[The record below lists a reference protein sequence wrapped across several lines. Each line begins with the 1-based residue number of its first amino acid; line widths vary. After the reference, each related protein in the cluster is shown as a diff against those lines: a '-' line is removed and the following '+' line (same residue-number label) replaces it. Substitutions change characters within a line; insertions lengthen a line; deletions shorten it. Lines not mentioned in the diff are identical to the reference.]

1 MLKCSDSQLELIKF
15 VCFKM
20 DADWREVASRRC
32 RRQNINK
39 ARFVLY
45 RVFRLFNLSYPQIGK
60 ILNKDHSSV
69 LHGEKRCIEN
79 AELNQKALEF
89 FSIFKQKRNEII
101 RNETLSTIAK
111 NIIEREKFKDLYN
124 KGFSLLDISK
134 KLNLDKERTSNI
146 FNHLNSRCKK
156 KLVPDYKNN
165 SYRYIFFIKKC

>member
-1 MLKCSDSQLELIKF
+1 MLKCSKSQLELIQD
-15 VCFKM
+15 VCFKLGI
-20 DADWREVASRRC
+20 DWHEIQYSKKYKYSEAKF
-32 RRQNINK
+32 I
-39 ARFVLY
+39 LY
-45 RVFRLFNLSYPQIGK
+45 RVFKLLDLSYPQIANIFDK
-60 ILNKDHSSV
+60 NHTTILY
-69 LHGEKRCIEN
+69 GEKKCIEN

-165 SYRYIFFIKKC
+165 SYRYIFL